1 MLKMYGVFQEVT
13 MTFNGLKVIQNII
26 ENVTSTIVNLIH
38 HFWQRR
44 ESKSYAYLTAEEVIE
59 FNVRVTNQRGLLR
72 DKPGLESAIM
82 RPQMV
87 SFYEDAD
94 IVIQT
99 AVLIEGIAMAHSF
112 IDGNKRTAL
121 LAGVTFLDINGY
133 ELRDARNVIGKKIED
148 LIVTRDTNQFRE
160 WLRLHTQVV

>member
-1 MLKMYGVFQEVT
+1 
-13 MTFNGLKVIQNII
+13 
-26 ENVTSTIVNLIH
+26 
-38 HFWQRR
+38 
-44 ESKSYAYLTAEEVIE
+44 
-59 FNVRVTNQRGLLR
+59 
-72 DKPGLESAIM
+72 
-82 RPQMV
+82 MV

-133 ELRDARNVIGKKIED
+133 ELRDARNVIGKRIED
-148 LIVTRDTNQFRE
+148 LVVTRDTNQFRE
-160 WLRLHTQVV
+160 WLRLHIQVV